1 MKAEEQVL
9 AGAVR
14 AGAAGNITTL
24 TELLSPQV
32 PVPVVPA
39 AVGLQSDARTYLAL
53 MVWHPGV
60 EGIGG
65 ETAKVPPSILY
76 CTENPDT
83 AGTEG
88 NVNADAQVFAGD
100 ERTG

>member
-1 MKAEEQVL
+1 VKAEEQVL

-14 AGAAGNITTL
+14 VGAAGNITTL
-24 TELLSPQV
+24 TELLSPHA

-65 ETAKVPPSILY
+65 VAAKLPPSRLY
-76 CTENPDT
+76 
-83 AGTEG
+83 
-88 NVNADAQVFAGD
+88 
-100 ERTG
+100 